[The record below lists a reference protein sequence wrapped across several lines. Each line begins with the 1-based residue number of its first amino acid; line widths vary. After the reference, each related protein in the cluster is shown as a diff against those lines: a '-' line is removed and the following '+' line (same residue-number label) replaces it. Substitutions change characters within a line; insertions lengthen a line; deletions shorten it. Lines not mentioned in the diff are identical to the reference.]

1 MFLME
6 DKYYQL
12 IVNNQKLVDLL
23 KKQQKSLEMLRLS
36 KLKLEVMGKK
46 RGIGDDLG
54 LSFKSVDDISKLLEG
69 GNGYLL
75 SLDQFLD
82 VFSKKGKKEHR
93 LKDIFKLYSNK
104 EGYSSILGLT
114 IGLSF
119 FSRKVKINHLVDLFG
134 DEIDRD
140 DFIYLLEEY
149 FKMIYYCSPILLTI
163 EEEPKNMVLSIY
175 ETYLEYSGGKMEK
188 SNIVS
193 WLDYYHSIYHVSDVK
208 IAMRR

>member
-1 MFLME
+1 
-6 DKYYQL
+6 
-12 IVNNQKLVDLL
+12 
-23 KKQQKSLEMLRLS
+23 
-36 KLKLEVMGKK
+36 
-46 RGIGDDLG
+46 
-54 LSFKSVDDISKLLEG
+54 ISKLLEG

-82 VFSKKGKKEHR
+82 GFSKKGKKEDR

-119 FSRKVKINHLVDLFG
+119 FSRKVKINNLVDLFG

-188 SNIVS
+188 KTIVS
-193 WLDYYHSIYHVSDVK
+193 WLDYYHSIYHVSDGK